1 MLPNLKTCLV
11 FAVDLVLSA
20 AAVSV
25 VISGV
30 VDLAVDF
37 EIPRRIVPKVDFVI
51 VCCRITRESH

>member
-20 AAVSV
+20 AVVSV

-37 EIPRRIVPKVDFVI
+37 EIPRRIVPKVGFVI
-51 VCCRITRESH
+51 VCCRIKRESR